1 MVKLVLAVNLALL
14 MLVQVVILMFL
25 VLLLVVSLIAKANLL
40 GQTLSV
46 RFVERRTITCLPW
59 IKMASNA

>member
-1 MVKLVLAVNLALL
+1 MVKLVLAVKLPLL
-14 MLVQVVILMFL
+14 MLVQVVNVVFL
-25 VLLLVVSLIAKANLL
+25 VLVVVVSQIAIANLL

-46 RFVERRTITCLPW
+46 IFVARRTITCLPW